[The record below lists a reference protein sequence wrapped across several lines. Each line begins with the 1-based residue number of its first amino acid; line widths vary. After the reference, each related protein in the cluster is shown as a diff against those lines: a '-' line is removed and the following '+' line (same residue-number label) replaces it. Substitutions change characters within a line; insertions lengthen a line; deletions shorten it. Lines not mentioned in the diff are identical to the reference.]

1 MSDKSKLL
9 SKGCIGSMEL
19 KNRIVMAPMGTTAD
33 GDGGYSAR
41 TIRYFTERAKG
52 GTGLII
58 TGRNASVLEYEGYSC
73 SALSNY
79 HHVNRLA
86 ALADNVHAYGAK
98 LCVQIGPGLGRIMY
112 TSATVAPY
120 SCSPI
125 PTFWFPNMKC
135 KELTVEDIAFITDKV
150 GYSAKLA
157 KDAGA
162 DAIEM
167 HAYGSYLADQFM
179 TEAFNHRTDKYG
191 GSLEN
196 RVRFLGECMEAV
208 QRYCGKDFPQI
219 IKFTPVH
226 CLDVPGYRKLEEGVE
241 IAKLLEKWGAS
252 ALHVDTG
259 CYEVWYRQIP
269 TVYQDEGCQL
279 FAAEAVKKAV
289 SIPVICQG
297 KLNRPEFAEKVLADG
312 KADFI
317 ALGHQHIAD
326 PMYAKKV
333 KEHRFDDIRPCIGCN
348 ECLRLGH
355 LGRNY
360 SCSVNPVA
368 HHEDDFPLTPDTK
381 GRSLLIIGAGCGG
394 IEAAL
399 TAAKRGMKAEIWE
412 KSDELGGML
421 LAAGAPDFKK
431 DVMKYVEYLKTQLA
445 KSGVSVRFGKEA
457 TAADIVAA
465 GFDHVIVATGAAANI
480 PNIPGVENAVE
491 AIPVL
496 RRQCDIGDECVI
508 IGGGVVGVETALF
521 LDGLGK
527 KVTITVRSKLKYAEE
542 SVNNVQ
548 CMNDML
554 KASNIKVIENAVPVA
569 IGTDSASFDVNGQ
582 KLTLKS
588 DTTVLAAGYHPLNAL
603 AKELDDMGIEYDV
616 IGNAVKARKIINATG
631 EAYQAVRR
639 L

>member
-1 MSDKSKLL
+1 MSKPLL
-9 SKGCIGSMEL
+9 LKRGYIGNMEL
-19 KNRIVMAPMGTTAD
+19 KNRVVMAPMGTTAD

-86 ALADNVHAYGAK
+86 ALADSVHAYNCK

-112 TSATVAPY
+112 TSATVPPY

-125 PTFWFPNMKC
+125 PTFWFPDMKC
-135 KELTVEDIAFITDKV
+135 KELTVDDIRFITDKV

-179 TEAFNHRTDKYG
+179 TEAFNHRTDQYG

-196 RVRFLGECMEAV
+196 RVRFLGECIEAV

-241 IAKLLEKWGAS
+241 IAKLLEKWGAH

-269 TVYQDEGCQL
+269 TVYQSEGCQL
-279 FAAEAVKKAV
+279 FAAEAVKRAV
-289 SIPVICQG
+289 NIPVITQG
-297 KLNRPEFAEKVLADG
+297 KLNRPEFAEKVLEEG

-326 PMYAKKV
+326 PEFVKKV
-333 KEHRFDDIRPCIGCN
+333 TEHRTEDIRPCIGCN

-368 HHEDDFPLTPDTK
+368 HHEDDFALPAEKKDL
-381 GRSLLIIGAGCGG
+381 SVLIVGAGCGG
-394 IEAAL
+394 IMAAL
-399 TAAKRGMKAEIWE
+399 TAEKRGMRAEIWE
-412 KSDELGGML
+412 RSNEIGGML
-421 LAAGAPDFKK
+421 LAAGAPEFKK
-431 DVMKYVEYLKTQLA
+431 DVMHYVDYLKCQLA
-445 KSGVSVRFGKEA
+445 KSNVTVKLNKTA
-457 TAADIVAA
+457 TAKEIAAA
-465 GFDHVIVATGAAANI
+465 GFDKVIIATGAEAKI
-480 PNIPGVENAVE
+480 PPIPGVENAVE
-491 AIPVL
+491 ACPVL
-496 RRQCDIGDECVI
+496 RQQTEIGDECVI

-527 KVTITVRSKLKYAEE
+527 KVTLTVRSKLKYEEE

-554 KASNIKVIENAVPVA
+554 KASGVKIIEGAAPVE
-569 IGTDSASFDVNGQ
+569 IGKDSVTVCVNGENMQ
-582 KLTLKS
+582 LKS
-588 DTTVLAAGYHPLNAL
+588 DTTVLATGYRPLNTL
-603 AKELDDMGIEYDV
+603 ARELEDMDIDCDV

-631 EAYQAVRR
+631 EAYLAVRR
-639 L
+639 M